1 MVVADVDDAG
11 GKETVSAIKAGGAE
25 AIFVHTDVSAAADV
39 ERLIATATEKFG
51 RLDILFNN
59 AGIFM
64 KQTMVEEIE
73 DALWDRLY
81 AVNVRG
87 IFLGVKYAVPKMR
100 KAGGGV
106 IINTASMLG
115 LRPGPN
121 LAAYASSKGAVIA
134 LTKGLALELAPSR
147 IRVNCICPM
156 VTDTPM
162 IGIDSEE
169 RRNAFASGVP
179 LGRVARPE
187 DVANAALFLASDES
201 AMLSGTT
208 INANGG
214 MYFG

>member
-1 MVVADVDDAG
+1 MVVADVNDAG
-11 GKETVSAIKAGGAE
+11 GRETVGAIKSGGAE
-25 AIFVHTDVSAAADV
+25 AMFVHTDVSLAADV
-39 ERLIATATEKFG
+39 ERLIATVIEKFG

-64 KQTMVEEIE
+64 KQTRVEEIE
-73 DALWDRLY
+73 DALWDRIY

-87 IFLGVKYAVPKMR
+87 IFLGVKYSVPELR

-134 LTKGLALELAPSR
+134 LTKGLALELAPYH

-156 VTDTPM
+156 LTDTPM
-162 IGIDSEE
+162 INIDSAE
-169 RRNAFASGVP
+169 RRSALASGVP
-179 LGRVARPE
+179 LGRVAQPE
-187 DVANAALFLASDES
+187 DMANAALFLASDES

-208 INANGG
+208 INVNGG
-214 MYFG
+214 QIV